1 VITKALTFF
10 NKRRNIMSLITYNPE
25 HTLDNFFDTDRF
37 FGFPR
42 ANLGNYTV
50 MPKVNVVEKDD
61 AFHLEAETSGMTEK
75 DVSIEFH
82 DGILTLKGNCEQD
95 SEVKNNDYRMREFS
109 RQSFERSF
117 RLDDQIDPAMVSAK
131 MDQGILKVT
140 MPKKEQAK
148 PKKIEIKVES

>member
-1 VITKALTFF
+1 
-10 NKRRNIMSLITYNPE
+10 
-25 HTLDNFFDTDRF
+25 
-37 FGFPR
+37 
-42 ANLGNYTV
+42 
-50 MPKVNVVEKDD
+50 
-61 AFHLEAETSGMTEK
+61 MTEK

-82 DGILTLKGNCEQD
+82 DGILTLKGKCEQD